1 MWCAPCRSRTSRSRA
16 VPSEHEPAPSDNA
29 FQLVVK
35 TQGRFEDPRQFRQII
50 VRSTD
55 DGRLVRLQDV
65 ARVELGAQD
74 YVTNSYLN
82 NKPAV
87 ALAIFQRPGTNAL
100 ASADSI
106 IKMMSEL
113 KQTFP
118 PGLDYE
124 IVYNPTEFI
133 ADSVSAVYATLFEAV
148 LLVVLVIIV
157 FLQSWRTAIIP
168 IVAIPV
174 SLIGTFAVMAALGFS
189 INTLTLFGMVLA
201 IGIVVDDAIVVVENV
216 ERNIALGLSP
226 ARCGSQDHGRG
237 RRRGRGDRA
246 RARGGVHPDGFH
258 PRHHGPVLS
267 PIRVDD
273 RRIDADLGVQLADL
287 VARLGGAC
295 C

>member
-1 MWCAPCRSRTSRSRA
+1 MRTLGVTTLKSSPDLMMVVHMLSPDDTYDQLYVSNYARNNVRDVLLRLDGVGDLIIFGERQYSLRVWLDPEKLAAFGMTSGDVVHA
-16 VPSEHEPAPSDNA
+16 VQEQNVQVSGGSLGAQPAPSDNA

-100 ASADSI
+100 ASADPI

-124 IVYNPTEFI
+124 IVYNPT
-133 ADSVSAVYATLFEAV
+133 DSSPTVVSAVYETLFEAV
-148 LLVVLVIIV
+148 LLVVLVSSCSCNPGAPRSSR
-157 FLQSWRTAIIP
+157 SWRFP
-168 IVAIPV
+168 C
-174 SLIGTFAVMAALGFS
+174 
-189 INTLTLFGMVLA
+189 
-201 IGIVVDDAIVVVENV
+201 
-216 ERNIALGLSP
+216 R
-226 ARCGSQDHGRG
+226 
-237 RRRGRGDRA
+237 
-246 RARGGVHPDGFH
+246 
-258 PRHHGPVLS
+258 
-267 PIRVDD
+267 
-273 RRIDADLGVQLADL
+273 
-287 VARLGGAC
+287 
-295 C
+295 